1 MPIPASED
9 PMGRTTKQPIIGNPL
24 SRPVEKHASLPKAG
38 ELIEIVP
45 DAPFT
50 QSDRTV
56 LNLLIV
62 NAWPHITQEKEHC
75 IPKRMLRGTHESTDR
90 LSATISHLMKT
101 LVEIR
106 VIRDGKPSRL
116 KFQLLGPTIENRN
129 NDGNLYYRFL
139 PELIEVIALSDH
151 WARLNVETMLSMES
165 KYSLVLYEMVEKRA
179 GLTSKHRERFTIE
192 EFRAFL
198 GVPDGKLE
206 RWYDLKRKCIEPAV
220 REVAAKSSCHV
231 RVDAVKPA
239 RPVRHVELSWFPK
252 DEQGLKASYGAK
264 QAHKA
269 GRKVRIA
276 KQIDTITAPDPALDS
291 SLDDL

>member
-1 MPIPASED
+1 
-9 PMGRTTKQPIIGNPL
+9 MGRTAKQPVIGNPL
-24 SRPVEKHASLPKAG
+24 SRPVERHASHPKPG

-50 QSDRTV
+50 QADRTV

-62 NAWPHITQEKEHC
+62 NAWPRITQEREHS
-75 IPKRMLRGTHESTDR
+75 IPKRLLRGTHESTDR
-90 LSATISHLMKT
+90 LSATISRLMKT
-101 LVEIR
+101 LVEVR

-116 KFQLLGPTIENRN
+116 KFQLLGPTVENRN
-129 NDGNLYYRFL
+129 DDGNLYYRFL
-139 PELIEVIALSDH
+139 PELIEVIAMSDH

-220 REVAAKSSCHV
+220 REVAEKSSCHV
-231 RVDAVKPA
+231 RIDAVKPA
-239 RPVRHVELSWFPK
+239 RPVRHVDLSWFPK
-252 DEQGLKASYGAK
+252 DEQGLKAAYTEAPR
-264 QAHKA
+264 HKA
-269 GRKVRIA
+269 GRKARISG
-276 KQIDTITAPDPALDS
+276 QTAGPAQT
-291 SLDDL
+291 